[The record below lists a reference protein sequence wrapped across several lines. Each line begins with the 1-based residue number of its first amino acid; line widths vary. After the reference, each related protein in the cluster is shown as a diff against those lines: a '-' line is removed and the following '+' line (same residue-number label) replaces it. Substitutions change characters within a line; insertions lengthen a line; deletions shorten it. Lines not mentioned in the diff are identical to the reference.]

1 MSYELNTSDGQVVSI
16 KSGNLC
22 IPLDINN
29 TDYQQMLSD
38 IKEDASCFTGTVPSD
53 IQTQADDKLFA
64 KQVQEYIN
72 AKARIAQY
80 QLSVG
85 RPESSKEVSLNYQV
99 VNRSTGAMEDV
110 TETVVT
116 EAILALDATITKNT
130 YDDDL
135 NITGTENVANPL
147 ITTDNDERTS
157 AQAVIDATPSAVKTH
172 VDS

>member
-1 MSYELNTSDGQVVSI
+1 MYNKTITDGVLSSIDTGTMS
-16 KSGNLC
+16 

-38 IKEDASCFTGTVPSD
+38 IKEDATCFNGTVPSD
-53 IQTQADDKLFA
+53 IQTQADNKLFA
-64 KQVQEYIN
+64 KQVKKYTE

-85 RPESSKEVSLNYQV
+85 KPESSQEVSLNYQV

>member
-1 MSYELNTSDGQVVSI
+1 MYTIQNNVEEILCDVTNTT
-16 KSGNLC
+16 
-22 IPLDINN
+22 IPVAATNS
-29 TDYQQMLSD
+29 DYQRVLDDIIEQGSD
-38 IKEDASCFTGTVPSD
+38 CFEGDIPSD
-53 IQTQADDKLFA
+53 LQTAADAKLFA

-85 RPESSKEVSLNYQV
+85 KPESSQEVSLNYQV
-99 VNRSTGAMEDV
+99 LNRSTGAMEDV

-116 EAILALDATITKNT
+116 EAILALDATITKNI